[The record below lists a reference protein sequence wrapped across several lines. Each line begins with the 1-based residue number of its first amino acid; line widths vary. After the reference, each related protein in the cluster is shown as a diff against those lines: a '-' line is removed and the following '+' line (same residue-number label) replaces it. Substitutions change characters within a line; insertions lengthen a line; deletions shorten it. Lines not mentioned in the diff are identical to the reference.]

1 MRVLVTLCFR
11 ALCDHVDP
19 HSNSKRFSFLI
30 AIQACSSSYKERER
44 ESFLVVGTGLLV
56 GLRDF
61 MGLLLVR
68 ALDLARAKFGIT
80 VNTTI

>member
-1 MRVLVTLCFR
+1 VFIKLQR
-11 ALCDHVDP
+11 
-19 HSNSKRFSFLI
+19 
-30 AIQACSSSYKERER
+30 ERER